1 MRLGILDHGHRAR
14 ARLFLRLI
22 RWVTR
27 HPVDPVVQLAL
38 YRPGFFGDPFLALAG
53 EVLRGPSFWTPAE
66 REYLAVFS
74 SRLNQCPFCVRM
86 HTEVASIESG
96 GEIDMGH
103 PESARPEL
111 LAVLPLLEQV
121 SQSPVQL
128 TAVGVDA
135 VRAAGVP
142 DEAIVYA
149 LHVSFIFNCINRLA
163 NAFGFGWE
171 SDHQVRLGAKVI
183 HRTSYR
189 LPRILMR

>member
-27 HPVDPVVQLAL
+27 HPV
-38 YRPGFFGDPFLALAG
+38 G
-53 EVLRGPSFWTPAE
+53 SPA
-66 REYLAVFS
+66 
-74 SRLNQCPFCVRM
+74 
-86 HTEVASIESG
+86 
-96 GEIDMGH
+96 
-103 PESARPEL
+103 
-111 LAVLPLLEQV
+111 
-121 SQSPVQL
+121 QL
-128 TAVGVDA
+128 TAADVDA

-142 DEAIVYA
+142 DEAIVDA